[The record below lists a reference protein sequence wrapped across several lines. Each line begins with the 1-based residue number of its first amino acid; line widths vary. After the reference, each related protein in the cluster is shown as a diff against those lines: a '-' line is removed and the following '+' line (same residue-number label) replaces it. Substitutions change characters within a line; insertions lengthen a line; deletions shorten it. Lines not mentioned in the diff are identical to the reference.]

1 MARTTTLKQRFLF
14 IVVPILALAMLVVLY
29 AQQLVNDAARESL
42 QNIARNSEL
51 SWQVRQIKEIE
62 QDLELLVHQY
72 TLITY
77 SHDLATISAIDWT
90 RRHLLER
97 IEKLYQTLIRDSR
110 TLDFNPVY
118 RDLIGELR
126 EAQRRLET
134 DLDRYHAVIQNLRQR
149 FPGMSL
155 MEERLLPANNDF
167 IRAVSV
173 ALSDYDDRPL
183 TVQDYAIIDLL
194 KDLRYAW
201 VQQVSWFRLFIA
213 NRSGIFGNPAESMRK
228 NLVNRDLYMEMVEK
242 NLARLESLD
251 RQGRLDIQGS
261 TALADMRD
269 ALQRYRRDFETIR
282 DLYMSDHWRADHDML
297 INVLQPAFREIQQIL
312 DRFDQ
317 QLRQAAVANITRS
330 HQIAERVSNMIW
342 LSVLVVLFIVG
353 IGYFMF
359 EHLVRRPVSRIAEA
373 LHAEAEG
380 AQNVELPAARVREMD
395 MLVSAFRHM
404 QAEVHSRQIRLQSVL
419 DNAAEGIVTFNAD
432 GDILTSNRTA
442 ERLFGYGEHELVGRN
457 MLWLIDIDPP
467 EDLFADGE
475 YEVSARHAEGHDFP
489 ASIKI
494 SGYELANERLY
505 TAMIED
511 ISERQAMIANLRHL
525 AEHDTLTGLF
535 NRHYFLQELERL
547 VERVARHPEE
557 SAALIYLDLDNFKY
571 VNDTLGHLAGDQLL
585 LEVSVMLSRR
595 TRQGDLL
602 ARLGGDE
609 FALLLYDIQPEDART
624 VAEVFRGYLQ
634 EYDFRYQGQVIDIA
648 GSIGLVIIDGE
659 QDKEELL
666 ARADFACHAAKMAGK
681 NRVHLYTEADEEGM
695 IGLVDDIG
703 WTRRIKQALENDLFL
718 LACQPIVDRQGRLSH
733 QEILLRMRGENDQ
746 IILPTGFIPPAE
758 RFGLMPDIDRWVI
771 HHALE
776 LLSRRPPA
784 ERNIRYCINLS
795 AASFEDES
803 LFAYITSELERHDF
817 PARRLIFEITE
828 TVAMA
833 DLDRTA
839 GFLSRLQELG
849 CQTALDDFGSG
860 YSSYAYLKDL
870 PVDYVKIDGAF
881 ISGMADNALHR
892 EIVQSMHNIAHIM
905 GKKTIAE
912 FVESET
918 LARMVRKMGIDYLQG
933 NYIGKPAIPE
943 PEQNRVHR
951 HARAE

>member
-1 MARTTTLKQRFLF
+1 MARSTTLKQRFLF

-97 IEKLYQTLIRDSR
+97 IEKLYQDLIRDSR
-110 TLDFNPVY
+110 SDDLDPSY
-118 RDLIGELR
+118 RELIRELR
-126 EAQRRLET
+126 DAQQRLET
-134 DLDRYHAVIQNLRQR
+134 ELDRYHTIIQDLRQR

-167 IRAVSV
+167 IRAISV
-173 ALSDYDDRPL
+173 ALSDYEDRPL
-183 TVQDYAIIDLL
+183 TLEDYEIIDLL

-228 NLVNRDLYMEMVEK
+228 NLANRDLYMEMVEN
-242 NLARLESLD
+242 NLARLEALD

-269 ALQRYRRDFETIR
+269 ALQRYRQDFEAIR

-317 QLRQAAVANITRS
+317 QLRNAAIANITRS
-330 HQIAERVSNMIW
+330 HQIAERVSHMIW

-380 AQNVELPAARVREMD
+380 DPNVALPDTRVREMD

-419 DNAAEGIVTFNAD
+419 DNAAEGIVTFDAD

-442 ERLFGYGEHELVGRN
+442 ERLFGYEDYDLVGRN

-467 EDLFADGE
+467 EALFTDGE
-475 YEVSARHAEGHDFP
+475 YEVTARHAEGHEFP
-489 ASIKI
+489 ASVKI
-494 SGYELANERLY
+494 SGYELAGERLY

-547 VERVARHPEE
+547 VERVARHPDEP
-557 SAALIYLDLDNFKY
+557 AALMYLDLDNFKY

-609 FALLLYDIQPEDART
+609 FALLLYDIQPDDART
-624 VAEVFRGYLQ
+624 VAEVFRRYLQ

-648 GSIGLVIIDGE
+648 GSIGLVIIDGK

-681 NRVHLYTEADEEGM
+681 NRVHLYTRADEEGM

-703 WTRRIKQALENDLFL
+703 WTRRIKQALEKDHFL
-718 LACQPIVDRQGRLSH
+718 LACQPIVDRQGHLSH

-746 IILPTGFIPPAE
+746 IIHPAGFIPPAE

-771 HHALE
+771 RHALAM
-776 LLSRRPPA
+776 LSRSSHA
-784 ERNIRYCINLS
+784 EQAIRYCINLS
-795 AASFEDES
+795 AASFEDEE
-803 LFAYITSELERHDF
+803 LIAFITAELERHAF
-817 PARRLIFEITE
+817 PARRLIFEVTE

-833 DLDRTA
+833 DLTRSA
-839 GFLSRLQELG
+839 EVLHQLKALG

-870 PVDYVKIDGAF
+870 PVDYVKIDGSF
-881 ISGMADNALHR
+881 ISGMAENALHR

-912 FVESET
+912 YVENET
-918 LARMVRKMGIDYLQG
+918 LARMVREMGIDYLQG
-933 NYIGKPAIPE
+933 FHIGKPVIPE
-943 PEQNRVHR
+943 PEQSRVR
-951 HARAE
+951 RLAGA